1 MSFGGLFIQAIGFEN
16 DHVKHDGEGFH
27 YHHAHAAVV
36 ITFEAKGCVARCP
49 KRLQDED
56 HTYISGSMDK
66 GDNDVIKMPCT
77 TSAENNWI
85 YLNFQK
91 LYEVYV
97 PTNQATR

>member
-1 MSFGGLFIQAIGFEN
+1 M
-16 DHVKHDGEGFH
+16 
-27 YHHAHAAVV
+27 V
-36 ITFEAKGCVARCP
+36 IIFEAKGWVAWCP

-66 GDNDVIKMPCT
+66 KDNDVIKMPCT

-85 YLNFQK
+85 YLNFQN

-97 PTNQATR
+97 LMSQAARQLEVPTSGYG